1 MEFKI
6 PIGCRKGNLKPLQ
19 ASFLSLSLEF
29 MEKGSLFRAIPA
41 VHEIVSFLRE
51 NGPKAPEKLLLLV
64 ARETSQRLREEILTG
79 KRDSLHKEEV
89 FSMARE
95 ELERKLAPS
104 LRPLINA
111 TGVVVH
117 TNLGRSL
124 LPREALEAI
133 EAVALRYSN
142 LEFDL
147 RTGKRGSRYSHV
159 EEILCE
165 LTGAEAALVVNNNAA
180 AVLLTLNTLAFERE
194 VIVSRGELVEIGG
207 SFRIPDVMARSGA
220 ILREVGATN
229 RTHLKDYE
237 EAINENTALLMKVH
251 KSNFAIVGFTKEV
264 LSAELVSL
272 GEKYGLPVIEDL
284 GSGCFVDFSRFG
296 LIKEPTV
303 QEVLEAGVSV
313 VTFSGDK
320 LLGGPQAGLIL
331 GRKDL
336 VDQIKKNPMNR
347 AVRIDK
353 LTLAALEAV
362 LRLYRDEEE
371 ALRQIP
377 TLSLITMAPEEIRK
391 KAQALKRRLKKIPG
405 LSVNIEETISR
416 VGGGALPLAS
426 PKSYAVA
433 VKSTRHSAAAL
444 ERLLRSHDPPVIV
457 RIEEERL
464 LLDLRTVLPDEIP
477 IIEKAFKK
485 IFGEKP

>member
-1 MEFKI
+1 
-6 PIGCRKGNLKPLQ
+6 
-19 ASFLSLSLEF
+19 
-29 MEKGSLFRAIPA
+29 MEKEALLREIPA
-41 VHEIVSFLRE
+41 VHELIRDLRE
-51 NGPKAPEKLLLLV
+51 KAPQAPEKLLLLA
-64 ARETSQRLREEILTG
+64 AREVTKRLREEILSG
-79 KRDSLHKEEV
+79 KRVSLSRKEALSLAET
-89 FSMARE
+89 
-95 ELERKLAPS
+95 ELKRRLSPS

-124 LPREALEAI
+124 LPQEALEAI

-180 AVLLTLNTLAFERE
+180 AVLLTLNTLAFGRE

-220 ILREVGATN
+220 ILKEVGATN

-264 LSAELVSL
+264 SGAELVLL
-272 GEKYGLPVIEDL
+272 GKKYGLPVIEDL

-303 QEVLEAGVSV
+303 QEVLASGVSV

-331 GRKDL
+331 GQKEL
-336 VDQIKKNPMNR
+336 VDPIKKNPMNR

-371 ALRQIP
+371 ALRKIP
-377 TLSLITMAPEEIRK
+377 TLHLITMSPEEIRR
-391 KAQALKRRLKKIPG
+391 KARALKRRLQKIKG
-405 LSVNIEETISR
+405 LSVKIQETISR

-426 PKSYAVA
+426 PKSYAV
-433 VKSTRHSAAAL
+433 VVESERFSAAAL
-444 ERLLRSHDPPVIV
+444 ERRLRAHDPPVIG

-477 IIEKAFKK
+477 LIEKAFRN
-485 IFGEKP
+485 ILGEETCQA